1 MILVRKWSEKASGLR
16 REIFSVDFSRRVS
29 KQKLALSLAF
39 FWSRAAILIACHAL
53 FFNSRTAIAG
63 AIIGLL
69 LVFYDSKRSIGF
81 LKVFFFLPEVLFVQ
95 TMF

>member
-29 KQKLALSLAF
+29 KQKFALSLAF

-53 FFNSRTAIAG
+53 FFFKIRFSSFV
-63 AIIGLL
+63 LQK
-69 LVFYDSKRSIGF
+69 FDS
-81 LKVFFFLPEVLFVQ
+81 
-95 TMF
+95 